1 MLKYLRILTL
11 ASILAG
17 PAIAPALAHDHQ
29 HEGDI
34 IVGRILGTPDQL
46 AMEADLDEPVFCE
59 PSAVPGLN
67 GWLKDEPGLEALM
80 EDEPDEGFYMLQ
92 PGAQVRLEVV
102 SLDAGIKVWNPELTQ
117 MADAVGEWIDL
128 GDHELHTHMIWHLDS
143 DVLGTGWEGTLH
155 GTFKLVDVG
164 TTGYTQSESFDM
176 AFTNVPEP
184 MTVGLLVLGGLV
196 MGRRMRGGRQP

>member
-1 MLKYLRILTL
+1 MLKYLVLFTF
-11 ASILAG
+11 AFVLAG
-17 PAIAPALAHDHQ
+17 PAVTSVLAHDHQ

-34 IVGRILGTPDQL
+34 IVGRLLGTPDRL
-46 AMEADLDEPVFCE
+46 AIEADLDEPVFCE
-59 PSAVPGLN
+59 PSAMPGLN
-67 GWLKDEPGLEALM
+67 GWLKDDPGFEALL

-102 SLDAGIKVWNPELTQ
+102 SLDAGIKLWNPELTQ

-128 GDHELHTHMIWHLDS
+128 GDYELHTHMIWHLDS
-143 DVLGTGWEGTLH
+143 DVLGTGWEDTLY

-164 TTGYTQSESFDM
+164 TTGYAESETFGM

-184 MTVGLLVLGGLV
+184 TSVIALALGGLL
-196 MGRRMRGGRQP
+196 GLRRRR